1 MSLGTWIRAR
11 RKFCCLKRVAKRTDF
26 VRCEGLGGTEPMSQM
41 SKMMIE
47 RLHRD
52 AVSKTPTAIYYHQH
66 ETEKK
71 KNRRLTTLFKTTTLN
86 WASNTN
92 YTLLFAMSIMKNYLS
107 ERQNHSFMSHKKALF
122 QTLQRTKKNNLVTR
136 VHSYPSLRSVREPGN
151 EVAKKI
157 WKSSPF
163 LFIRASIC
171 INFVQLHLCKVL
183 SGTHLSFTQFGGRSH
198 VCTNW
203 ILINFVTQLR

>member
-26 VRCEGLGGTEPMSQM
+26 VRCEGLGGTEPISQM

-47 RLHRD
+47 RLRRD

-92 YTLLFAMSIMKNYLS
+92 YTLLFAMSIIKNYLS

-122 QTLQRTKKNNLVTR
+122 QTLQRTKKNNLVTM
-136 VHSYPSLRSVREPGN
+136 VHSYQSLRSVREPGN

-163 LFIRASIC
+163 LLSARP
-171 INFVQLHLCKVL
+171 FVLTLFSYISVRFWEVIIYL
-183 SGTHLSFTQFGGRSH
+183 SLSLVAGPT
-198 VCTNW
+198 CA
-203 ILINFVTQLR
+203 LIEFW

>member
-11 RKFCCLKRVAKRTDF
+11 RKLRTDF
-26 VRCEGLGGTEPMSQM
+26 VRCEGLGGTEPISQM

-136 VHSYPSLRSVREPGN
+136 VHSYPSLRSEERSRRARERTWERGFFFCLPVCYDQREKTPYVFCRPNGK
-151 EVAKKI
+151 AKFPDRIEEAIYLIRIMLKI
-157 WKSSPF
+157 W
-163 LFIRASIC
+163 
-171 INFVQLHLCKVL
+171 L
-183 SGTHLSFTQFGGRSH
+183 SYWLSTS
-198 VCTNW
+198 
-203 ILINFVTQLR
+203 LRKR

>member
-26 VRCEGLGGTEPMSQM
+26 VRCEGLGGTEPISQM

-122 QTLQRTKKNNLVTR
+122 QTLQELKRTTSLPGFTPTRPYGAWENLGTR
-136 VHSYPSLRSVREPGN
+136 LQKRSENHLHFCSSARPFVLTLFSYISVRFWAVIIYLSLSL
-151 EVAKKI
+151 VAG
-157 WKSSPF
+157 PTC
-163 LFIRASIC
+163 A
-171 INFVQLHLCKVL
+171 
-183 SGTHLSFTQFGGRSH
+183 
-198 VCTNW
+198 
-203 ILINFVTQLR
+203 LIDFW